1 VQTKEQTK
9 KKVMGAGVTE
19 SRRTRTRYGRTVV
32 VSYGISHIDKWKS
45 ARTVFEIPTNVVKVS
60 CKVWKTGK

>member
-1 VQTKEQTK
+1 
-9 KKVMGAGVTE
+9 MGAGVTE